1 MMKEFSGILQNYC
14 LLCALFS
21 WLIAQILKSVVNII
35 QSRRISFVSLFASGG
50 MPSSHSAAVTSLATA
65 TGITAGFDSPVFG
78 VTVLFAFIVMYDATG
93 VRRETGRQAEV
104 LNRLLADLDAGK
116 TQDIS
121 VHLKTLVG
129 HSPIQVFAGG
139 ALGILIALVI
149 YYIR

>member
-1 MMKEFSGILQNYC
+1 MMKEFSCILQNYC
-14 LLCALFS
+14 LVCALFS

-104 LNRLLADLDAGK
+104 LNRLLADLDAGR
-116 TQDIS
+116 TRDIS

-129 HSPIQVFAGG
+129 HSPLQVFAGG
-139 ALGILIALVI
+139 ALGILVALVI

>member
-50 MPSSHSAAVTSLATA
+50 MPSSHSAAVTSL
-65 TGITAGFDSPVFG
+65 VFG

-104 LNRLLADLDAGK
+104 LNRLLADLDAGR
-116 TQDIS
+116 TRDIS

-129 HSPIQVFAGG
+129 HSPLQVFAGG
-139 ALGILIALVI
+139 ALGILVALVI

>member
-1 MMKEFSGILQNYC
+1 M
-14 LLCALFS
+14 CALFS

-104 LNRLLADLDAGK
+104 LNRLLADLDAGR
-116 TQDIS
+116 TRDIS

-129 HSPIQVFAGG
+129 HSPLQVFAGG
-139 ALGILIALVI
+139 ALGILVALVI